1 MTRRHDW
8 KNLTLPERVC
18 LTLEA
23 LAAYDDDIDPPQV
36 NADLVYRFTHIAN
49 GSCDHADW
57 LAEFEDIELSMR
69 LSYYTS
75 PLDMQLAEQLLAK
88 GLVAHAR

>member
-1 MTRRHDW
+1 MKRRHDW
-8 KNLTLPERVC
+8 KNLSLPERVC

-23 LAAYDDDIDPPQV
+23 LAAYDGGDGDRINSDQ
-36 NADLVYRFTHIAN
+36 VYRFTHIAN

-57 LAEFEDIELSMR
+57 LAELEDIELSMR